1 MQESIEQT
9 EGLIKDNIRECERRI
24 QAEETRRNEV
34 HSLLQQISN
43 LQNILKGSNKE
54 SGTLTSSLCWLS
66 CLIWNWEVFML
77 LILGFHIG

>member
-9 EGLIKDNIRECERRI
+9 ENLIKDNIQECERRI

-34 HSLLQQISN
+34 HSLLQQINN

-54 SGTLTSSLCWLS
+54 SGT
-66 CLIWNWEVFML
+66 
-77 LILGFHIG
+77 